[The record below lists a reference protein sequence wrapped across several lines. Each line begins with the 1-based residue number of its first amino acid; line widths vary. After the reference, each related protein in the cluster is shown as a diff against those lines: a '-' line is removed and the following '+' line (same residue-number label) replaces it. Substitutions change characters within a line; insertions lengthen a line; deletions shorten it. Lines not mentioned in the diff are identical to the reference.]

1 MYSLLLTFT
10 KKQIVQNHIFSVS
23 NEFVV
28 YQIHIHGFTT
38 LFQLAKIILE
48 QSTIYG
54 VADSMTDFCLMRL
67 LRKKRT
73 RKVHEK
79 MLHI

>member
-10 KKQIVQNHIFSVS
+10 KKQVVQNHIFSVS
-23 NEFVV
+23 NELVV
-28 YQIHIHGFTT
+28 YQTHIHGFTT
-38 LFQLAKIILE
+38 LFQLAKITLE

-54 VADSMTDFCLMRL
+54 VTDSMTDFCLLRL

-73 RKVHEK
+73 IRVNEK

>member
-10 KKQIVQNHIFSVS
+10 KKQVVQNHIFSVS
-23 NEFVV
+23 NELVV
-28 YQIHIHGFTT
+28 YQTHIHGFTT
-38 LFQLAKIILE
+38 LFQLAKITLE

-54 VADSMTDFCLMRL
+54 VTDSMTDFCLLTL

-73 RKVHEK
+73 IRVDEK